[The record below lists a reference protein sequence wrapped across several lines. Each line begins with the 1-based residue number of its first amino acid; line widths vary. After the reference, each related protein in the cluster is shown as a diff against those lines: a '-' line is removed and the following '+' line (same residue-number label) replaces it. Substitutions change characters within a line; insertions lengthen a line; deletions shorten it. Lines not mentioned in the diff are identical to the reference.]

1 MAWATIVKYVIYV
14 RPVLHV
20 THAIKQT
27 KGNALGGMLGQV
39 HRPVAKVVVAL
50 AAIHGLRPT
59 DIAQALLADLDL
71 AAGRLGTS
79 TKPAQPPTPST

>member
-1 MAWATIVKYVIYV
+1 
-14 RPVLHV
+14 VL
-20 THAIKQT
+20 HAIKQR
-27 KGNALGGMLGQV
+27 KGNALRGMLGQV

-79 TKPAQPPTPST
+79 TKPAQPPPPCT